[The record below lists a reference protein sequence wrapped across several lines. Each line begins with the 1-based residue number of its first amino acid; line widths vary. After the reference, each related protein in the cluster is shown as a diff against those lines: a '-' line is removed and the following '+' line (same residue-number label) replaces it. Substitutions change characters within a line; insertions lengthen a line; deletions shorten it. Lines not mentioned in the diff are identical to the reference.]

1 MKGFALDIAIAP
13 KVERPFPAR
22 EILWGSQEGGQNRF
36 PTSMAAWERKY
47 SSDPAPLQKFG
58 RAVADAQERV
68 WIVDEYLLKPEDGRG
83 SPTDRVDKILTWL
96 PSWLAASDIRLLT
109 ERHQE
114 VGEDD
119 LKRFQRRARE
129 ISNHEVRRGK
139 ECRIE
144 VRMHLTHPRCNFIH
158 DRFAI
163 VDDEL
168 WHFGGTAG
176 GFQSSVSAASRGWR
190 AADHGAIDFFE
201 EIWNAGE
208 RK

>member
-13 KVERPFPAR
+13 KAERPFPPK
-22 EILWGSQEGGQNRF
+22 EILWGSQDGGQNHF
-36 PTSMAAWERKY
+36 PTSTAAWDRKY
-47 SSDPAPLQKFG
+47 SSAPEPLQKFG
-58 RAVADAQERV
+58 MAAADAQERI
-68 WIVDEYLLKPEDGRG
+68 WIVDEYLLMPDKGKG
-83 SPTDRVDKILTWL
+83 TPTGRVDKILTWL
-96 PSWLAASDIRLLT
+96 PLSLAASDIRLLT
-109 ERHQE
+109 KPHQE
-114 VGEDD
+114 VSEDD
-119 LKRFQRRARE
+119 LKKFQQRARA
-129 ISNHEVRRGK
+129 ISNHVARREK

-144 VRMHLTHPRCNFIH
+144 IRMHLTRECNFIH

-176 GFQSSVSAASRGWR
+176 GFHATVSAASRGWR